1 MKMNSSDKFR
11 NDMKFKTDRRY
22 IALQFLE
29 CVVSTGLGYLIVLCF
44 DPQATLGFFIGGLLA
59 VIFVYIGVHFPK
71 YILVNDRT
79 VSFKRFFKFE
89 KSVRIA
95 DITEVEISFG
105 FLNTVKIR
113 TKSGTVYNL
122 HPRDAEALGKYLEQR
137 ISK

>member
-1 MKMNSSDKFR
+1 MNSSDKLR

-29 CVVSTGLGYLIVLCF
+29 CVASAGLGYIIVLCF
-44 DPQATLGFFIGGLLA
+44 DPQATLRFFGGGLLA
-59 VIFVYIGVHFPK
+59 MILVYIGVYFPK

-105 FLNTVKIR
+105 FLNTVKIT
-113 TKSGTVYNL
+113 TKSGTVYKL